1 MDGIRTP
8 LKSREY
14 TAILSLVGSMDALTH
29 AIKGVDRG
37 QGEQLKKALEI
48 GGAALRAICDTVPL
62 NKLRL
67 IQQDMRHTR
76 IYTKVE
82 APGISTVDTEH
93 HRYVAA
99 KTLNEL
105 VNYVSQAEC
114 YLCDKGETEG
124 RKCPIREMMENA
136 IPHEL
141 DFKPIDGRCKWAGVA
156 LNIGDW
162 EEIG

>member
-1 MDGIRTP
+1 MDSVRTP
-8 LKSREY
+8 LRSREY
-14 TAILSLVGSMDALTH
+14 TALLSLVGSMDALSN
-29 AIKGVDRG
+29 AIRGIDRG

-48 GGAALRAICDTVPL
+48 GETALRAICDTVPL

-67 IQQDMRHTR
+67 IQQDMKHTR

-93 HRYVAA
+93 HRYVLA
-99 KTLNEL
+99 KILNEL
-105 VNYVSQAEC
+105 VTYVSQAEC
-114 YLCDKGETEG
+114 YLCEKSEKDGKQ
-124 RKCPIREMMENA
+124 CAIREMMENA

-141 DFKPIDGRCKWAGVA
+141 DFKAIDGRCKWCGVA

>member
-1 MDGIRTP
+1 MDSVRTP
-8 LKSREY
+8 LRSREY
-14 TAILSLVGSMDALTH
+14 TALLSLVGSMDALSN
-29 AIKGVDRG
+29 AIRGIDRG

-48 GGAALRAICDTVPL
+48 GETALRAICDTVPL

-67 IQQDMRHTR
+67 IQQDMKHTR

-93 HRYVAA
+93 HRYVLA
-99 KTLNEL
+99 KILNEL
-105 VNYVSQAEC
+105 VTYVSQAEC
-114 YLCDKGETEG
+114 YLCEKSEKDGKQ
-124 RKCPIREMMENA
+124 CAIREMMENA

-141 DFKPIDGRCKWAGVA
+141 DFKAIDGRCKWCGVA

-162 EEIG
+162 GEIG